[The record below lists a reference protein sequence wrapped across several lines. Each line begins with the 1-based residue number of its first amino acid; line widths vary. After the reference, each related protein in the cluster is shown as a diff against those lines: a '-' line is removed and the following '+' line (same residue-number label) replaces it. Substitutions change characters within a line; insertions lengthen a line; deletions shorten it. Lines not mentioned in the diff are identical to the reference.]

1 MCSTRSRHP
10 PTWWSSALPDSITA
24 EAAEPSGDALFG
36 VSEILPGRPSA
47 SAPSAPALGSQVTGS
62 ALFAAQRRLAR
73 RPPEAGQVASLI
85 DRLAE
90 AGGKIPVTVAAEAVG
105 EPPFRMSGY
114 LAQVARLLNVD
125 GYAVIGVTDQ
135 GRTVELNIELLRQQ
149 FLTENP

>member
-1 MCSTRSRHP
+1 M
-10 PTWWSSALPDSITA
+10 
-24 EAAEPSGDALFG
+24 
-36 VSEILPGRPSA
+36 
-47 SAPSAPALGSQVTGS
+47 
-62 ALFAAQRRLAR
+62 
-73 RPPEAGQVASLI
+73 ASLI